1 MEVFED
7 GGLVE
12 EIKCIKNDKDILD
25 EIYNLTTVEQFIP
38 EIEDYARQLN
48 KIRKIIEDAKHS

>member
-7 GGLVE
+7 GMLVE
-12 EIKCIKNDKDILD
+12 DIKCIQNNRDILD
-25 EIYNLTTVEQFIP
+25 EIYDLTTVDHPIP